1 MKTTAKIIS
10 VSLSALLMSA
20 TAATAFATETN
31 DITVSLRIEGAD
43 SCILYSS
50 YEISAGSTASDLIQY
65 ADSLSDDVTV
75 TGAEDGYITDVNGE
89 SAGKFG
95 GWDGWNYSVNAVAP
109 SVGVN
114 DYTLEDN
121 DTVVLYYG
129 DYPCY
134 IPQVDTSALSSDGR
148 LTFTALSTEYDDN
161 WNPIVSTVPL
171 ENMTVYFDGYEYK
184 TDENGSVTLSKAD
197 FTSGEHIVQV
207 EKKNSN
213 GAPAVCRYANDFT
226 VSIARENTINVSL
239 RIEGPEACYLYD
251 TFEIEKDSNAG
262 ELIAFADE
270 VSDDIEVVGAD
281 KGYISEVNGISAG
294 SFGGWDGWYYAVNGI
309 APNVGVSGYT
319 LSDNDTVVLYYGE
332 YPCYIPQA
340 DTSLLASE
348 GKITFTAKATF
359 GDAVLPIDNM
369 TVYFD
374 GNEYTTDYNGIVV
387 IDEGQVTFGNHS
399 LQVEKYG
406 YSGAPAVCRY
416 ASDYTVFVDTKVF
429 GDANLDGNVDVNDAT
444 YIQLYLSGNEILTDE
459 QIRIADVDKNGTV
472 DVNDVT
478 ALQTYISGISE

>member
-20 TAATAFATETN
+20 TTATAFATETN

-109 SVGVN
+109 NVGVN

-171 ENMTVYFDGYEYK
+171 VGMTVYFDGKEYT
-184 TDENGSVTLSKAD
+184 TDSDGAVVIDEDQLTFGRHS
-197 FTSGEHIVQV
+197 VQV
-207 EKKNSN
+207 EKKNEN
-213 GAPAVCRYANDFT
+213 GAPAVCRF
-226 VSIARENTINVSL
+226 AR
-239 RIEGPEACYLYD
+239 
-251 TFEIEKDSNAG
+251 
-262 ELIAFADE
+262 
-270 VSDDIEVVGAD
+270 
-281 KGYISEVNGISAG
+281 
-294 SFGGWDGWYYAVNGI
+294 
-309 APNVGVSGYT
+309 
-319 LSDNDTVVLYYGE
+319 
-332 YPCYIPQA
+332 
-340 DTSLLASE
+340 
-348 GKITFTAKATF
+348 
-359 GDAVLPIDNM
+359 
-369 TVYFD
+369 
-374 GNEYTTDYNGIVV
+374 
-387 IDEGQVTFGNHS
+387 
-399 LQVEKYG
+399 
-406 YSGAPAVCRY
+406 
-416 ASDYTVFVDTKVF
+416 DYTVFADTKVF
-429 GDANLDGNVDVNDAT
+429 GDANLDGNVDINDVT
-444 YIQLYLSGNEILTDE
+444 FIQLYLSGNEMLTDE

-472 DVNDVT
+472 DINDVT

>member
-109 SVGVN
+109 NVGVN
-114 DYTLEDN
+114 DYTLENN

-134 IPQVDTSALSSDGR
+134 IPEVDTSAISSDGK
-148 LTFTALSTEYDDN
+148 LTFTAQSTEYDDN

-171 ENMTVYFDGYEYK
+171 VGMTVYFDGKEYT
-184 TDENGSVTLSKAD
+184 TDSDGTVVIDKSQLIFGRHS
-197 FTSGEHIVQV
+197 VQV
-207 EKKNSN
+207 EKKNEN
-213 GAPAVCRYANDFT
+213 GAPAVCRFA
-226 VSIARENTINVSL
+226 
-239 RIEGPEACYLYD
+239 
-251 TFEIEKDSNAG
+251 SN
-262 ELIAFADE
+262 
-270 VSDDIEVVGAD
+270 
-281 KGYISEVNGISAG
+281 
-294 SFGGWDGWYYAVNGI
+294 
-309 APNVGVSGYT
+309 
-319 LSDNDTVVLYYGE
+319 
-332 YPCYIPQA
+332 
-340 DTSLLASE
+340 
-348 GKITFTAKATF
+348 
-359 GDAVLPIDNM
+359 
-369 TVYFD
+369 
-374 GNEYTTDYNGIVV
+374 
-387 IDEGQVTFGNHS
+387 
-399 LQVEKYG
+399 
-406 YSGAPAVCRY
+406 
-416 ASDYTVFVDTKVF
+416 YTVFADTKVF

-472 DVNDVT
+472 DINDVT

>member
-20 TAATAFATETN
+20 TAATAFAAETN

-50 YEISAGSTASDLIQY
+50 YEIPEGSTASDLIQY

-121 DTVVLYYG
+121 DSVVLYYG

-148 LTFTALSTEYDDN
+148 LTFTAQSTEYDDN

-171 ENMTVYFDGYEYK
+171 VGMTVYFDGKEYT
-184 TDENGSVTLSKAD
+184 TDSDGTVVIDESQLTFGRHS
-197 FTSGEHIVQV
+197 VQV
-207 EKKNSN
+207 EKKNEN
-213 GAPAVCRYANDFT
+213 GAPAVCRF
-226 VSIARENTINVSL
+226 
-239 RIEGPEACYLYD
+239 
-251 TFEIEKDSNAG
+251 
-262 ELIAFADE
+262 
-270 VSDDIEVVGAD
+270 
-281 KGYISEVNGISAG
+281 
-294 SFGGWDGWYYAVNGI
+294 
-309 APNVGVSGYT
+309 
-319 LSDNDTVVLYYGE
+319 
-332 YPCYIPQA
+332 
-340 DTSLLASE
+340 
-348 GKITFTAKATF
+348 
-359 GDAVLPIDNM
+359 
-369 TVYFD
+369 
-374 GNEYTTDYNGIVV
+374 
-387 IDEGQVTFGNHS
+387 
-399 LQVEKYG
+399 
-406 YSGAPAVCRY
+406 
-416 ASDYTVFVDTKVF
+416 ASDYTVFADTRVF
-429 GDANLDGNVDVNDAT
+429 GDANLDGNVDINDVT

-472 DVNDVT
+472 DINDVT
-478 ALQTYISGISE
+478 ALQTYISGTSE

>member
-20 TAATAFATETN
+20 TTATAFAAETN

-43 SCILYSS
+43 SCILYSN

-114 DYTLEDN
+114 DYTLENN

-134 IPQVDTSALSSDGR
+134 IPQADTSALSSDGK
-148 LTFTALSTEYDDN
+148 LTFTAQSTEYDDN

-171 ENMTVYFDGYEYK
+171 VGMTVYFDGKEYT
-184 TDENGSVTLSKAD
+184 TDSDGTVVIDESQLTFGRHS
-197 FTSGEHIVQV
+197 VQV
-207 EKKNSN
+207 EKKNEN
-213 GAPAVCRYANDFT
+213 GAPAVCRF
-226 VSIARENTINVSL
+226 
-239 RIEGPEACYLYD
+239 
-251 TFEIEKDSNAG
+251 
-262 ELIAFADE
+262 
-270 VSDDIEVVGAD
+270 
-281 KGYISEVNGISAG
+281 
-294 SFGGWDGWYYAVNGI
+294 
-309 APNVGVSGYT
+309 
-319 LSDNDTVVLYYGE
+319 
-332 YPCYIPQA
+332 
-340 DTSLLASE
+340 
-348 GKITFTAKATF
+348 
-359 GDAVLPIDNM
+359 
-369 TVYFD
+369 
-374 GNEYTTDYNGIVV
+374 
-387 IDEGQVTFGNHS
+387 
-399 LQVEKYG
+399 
-406 YSGAPAVCRY
+406 
-416 ASDYTVFVDTKVF
+416 ASDYTVFADTRVF
-429 GDANLDGNVDVNDAT
+429 GDANLDGNVDINDVT

-472 DVNDVT
+472 DINDVT
-478 ALQTYISGISE
+478 ALQTYISGTSE

>member
-50 YEISAGSTASDLIQY
+50 YEIPEGSTASDLIQY

-134 IPQVDTSALSSDGR
+134 IPEVDTSALSSYGK
-148 LTFTALSTEYDDN
+148 LTFTAQSTEYDDN

-171 ENMTVYFDGYEYK
+171 VGMTVYFDGKEY
-184 TDENGSVTLSKAD
+184 TTDSDGAVVIDENQLIFGRHS
-197 FTSGEHIVQV
+197 VQV
-207 EKKNSN
+207 EKKNDN
-213 GAPAVCRYANDFT
+213 GAPAVCRFANDFT
-226 VSIARENTINVSL
+226 VSIARENTIKVSL

-251 TFEIEKDSNAG
+251 TFEIEEDSNAG

-359 GDAVLPIDNM
+359 GDVVLPIDNM

-374 GNEYTTDYNGIVV
+374 GNEYTTDYNGVVV

-406 YSGAPAVCRY
+406 YSGAPAVCRF
-416 ASDYTVFVDTKVF
+416 ASDFTVFADTKVF
-429 GDANLDGNVDVNDAT
+429 GDANLDGNVDINDAT
-444 YIQLYLSGNEILTDE
+444 YIQLYLSGNETLTDE
-459 QIRIADVDKNGTV
+459 QIRIADVDKNETV

>member
-31 DITVSLRIEGAD
+31 DIKVSLRIEGAD

-134 IPQVDTSALSSDGR
+134 IPQADTSALSSDGK
-148 LTFTALSTEYDDN
+148 LTFTAQSTEYDDN

-171 ENMTVYFDGYEYK
+171 VGMTVYFDGKEYT
-184 TDENGSVTLSKAD
+184 TDSDGSVVIDEDQLTFGRHS
-197 FTSGEHIVQV
+197 VQV
-207 EKKNSN
+207 EKKNEN
-213 GAPAVCRYANDFT
+213 GAPAVCRF
-226 VSIARENTINVSL
+226 
-239 RIEGPEACYLYD
+239 
-251 TFEIEKDSNAG
+251 
-262 ELIAFADE
+262 
-270 VSDDIEVVGAD
+270 
-281 KGYISEVNGISAG
+281 
-294 SFGGWDGWYYAVNGI
+294 
-309 APNVGVSGYT
+309 
-319 LSDNDTVVLYYGE
+319 
-332 YPCYIPQA
+332 
-340 DTSLLASE
+340 
-348 GKITFTAKATF
+348 
-359 GDAVLPIDNM
+359 
-369 TVYFD
+369 
-374 GNEYTTDYNGIVV
+374 
-387 IDEGQVTFGNHS
+387 
-399 LQVEKYG
+399 
-406 YSGAPAVCRY
+406 
-416 ASDYTVFVDTKVF
+416 ASDYTVFADTRVF
-429 GDANLDGNVDVNDAT
+429 GDANLDGNVDINDVT

-472 DVNDVT
+472 DINDVT
-478 ALQTYISGISE
+478 ALQTYISGTSE

>member
-20 TAATAFATETN
+20 TTATAFATETN

-50 YEISAGSTASDLIQY
+50 YEIPEGSTASDLIQY

-121 DTVVLYYG
+121 DSVVLYYG

-148 LTFTALSTEYDDN
+148 LTFTAQSTEYDDN

-171 ENMTVYFDGYEYK
+171 VGMTVYFDGKEYT
-184 TDENGSVTLSKAD
+184 TDSDGTVVIDESQLTFGRHS
-197 FTSGEHIVQV
+197 VQV
-207 EKKNSN
+207 EKKNEN
-213 GAPAVCRYANDFT
+213 GAPAVCRF
-226 VSIARENTINVSL
+226 
-239 RIEGPEACYLYD
+239 
-251 TFEIEKDSNAG
+251 
-262 ELIAFADE
+262 
-270 VSDDIEVVGAD
+270 
-281 KGYISEVNGISAG
+281 
-294 SFGGWDGWYYAVNGI
+294 
-309 APNVGVSGYT
+309 
-319 LSDNDTVVLYYGE
+319 
-332 YPCYIPQA
+332 
-340 DTSLLASE
+340 
-348 GKITFTAKATF
+348 
-359 GDAVLPIDNM
+359 
-369 TVYFD
+369 
-374 GNEYTTDYNGIVV
+374 
-387 IDEGQVTFGNHS
+387 
-399 LQVEKYG
+399 
-406 YSGAPAVCRY
+406 
-416 ASDYTVFVDTKVF
+416 ASDYTVFADTRVF
-429 GDANLDGNVDVNDAT
+429 GDANLDGNVDINDVT

-472 DVNDVT
+472 DINDVT
-478 ALQTYISGISE
+478 ALQTYISGTSE

>member
-20 TAATAFATETN
+20 TTATAFATETN

-50 YEISAGSTASDLIQY
+50 YEIPEGSTASDLIQY

-114 DYTLEDN
+114 DYTLENN

-134 IPQVDTSALSSDGR
+134 IPQADTSALSSDGK
-148 LTFTALSTEYDDN
+148 LTFTAQSTEYDDN

-171 ENMTVYFDGYEYK
+171 VGMTVYFDGKEYT
-184 TDENGSVTLSKAD
+184 TDSDGSVVIDEDQLTFGRHS
-197 FTSGEHIVQV
+197 VQV
-207 EKKNSN
+207 EKKNEN
-213 GAPAVCRYANDFT
+213 GAPAVCRF
-226 VSIARENTINVSL
+226 
-239 RIEGPEACYLYD
+239 
-251 TFEIEKDSNAG
+251 
-262 ELIAFADE
+262 
-270 VSDDIEVVGAD
+270 
-281 KGYISEVNGISAG
+281 
-294 SFGGWDGWYYAVNGI
+294 
-309 APNVGVSGYT
+309 
-319 LSDNDTVVLYYGE
+319 
-332 YPCYIPQA
+332 
-340 DTSLLASE
+340 
-348 GKITFTAKATF
+348 
-359 GDAVLPIDNM
+359 
-369 TVYFD
+369 
-374 GNEYTTDYNGIVV
+374 
-387 IDEGQVTFGNHS
+387 
-399 LQVEKYG
+399 
-406 YSGAPAVCRY
+406 
-416 ASDYTVFVDTKVF
+416 ASDYTVFADTRVF
-429 GDANLDGNVDVNDAT
+429 GDANLDGNVDINDVT

-472 DVNDVT
+472 DINDVT
-478 ALQTYISGISE
+478 ALQTYISGTSE

>member
-20 TAATAFATETN
+20 TTATAFAAETN

-114 DYTLEDN
+114 DYTLENN
-121 DTVVLYYG
+121 DTEVLYYG

-134 IPQVDTSALSSDGR
+134 IPQADTSALSSDGK
-148 LTFTALSTEYDDN
+148 LTFTAQSTEYDDN

-171 ENMTVYFDGYEYK
+171 VGMTVYFDGKEYT
-184 TDENGSVTLSKAD
+184 TDSDGTVVIDESQLTFGRHS
-197 FTSGEHIVQV
+197 VQV
-207 EKKNSN
+207 EKKNEN
-213 GAPAVCRYANDFT
+213 GAPAVCRF
-226 VSIARENTINVSL
+226 
-239 RIEGPEACYLYD
+239 
-251 TFEIEKDSNAG
+251 
-262 ELIAFADE
+262 
-270 VSDDIEVVGAD
+270 
-281 KGYISEVNGISAG
+281 
-294 SFGGWDGWYYAVNGI
+294 
-309 APNVGVSGYT
+309 
-319 LSDNDTVVLYYGE
+319 
-332 YPCYIPQA
+332 
-340 DTSLLASE
+340 
-348 GKITFTAKATF
+348 
-359 GDAVLPIDNM
+359 
-369 TVYFD
+369 
-374 GNEYTTDYNGIVV
+374 
-387 IDEGQVTFGNHS
+387 
-399 LQVEKYG
+399 
-406 YSGAPAVCRY
+406 
-416 ASDYTVFVDTKVF
+416 ASDYTVFADTRVF
-429 GDANLDGNVDVNDAT
+429 GDANLDGNVDINDVT

-459 QIRIADVDKNGTV
+459 QIRIADVDKNETV

>member
-50 YEISAGSTASDLIQY
+50 YEIPEGSTASDLIQY

-114 DYTLEDN
+114 DYTLENN

-134 IPQVDTSALSSDGR
+134 IPKLDTSALSSDGK
-148 LTFTALSTEYDDN
+148 LTFTAQSTEYDDN

-171 ENMTVYFDGYEYK
+171 VGMTVYFDGKEYT
-184 TDENGSVTLSKAD
+184 TDSDGTVVIDESQLTFGRHS
-197 FTSGEHIVQV
+197 VQV
-207 EKKNSN
+207 EKKNEN
-213 GAPAVCRYANDFT
+213 GAPAVCRF
-226 VSIARENTINVSL
+226 AR
-239 RIEGPEACYLYD
+239 
-251 TFEIEKDSNAG
+251 
-262 ELIAFADE
+262 
-270 VSDDIEVVGAD
+270 
-281 KGYISEVNGISAG
+281 
-294 SFGGWDGWYYAVNGI
+294 
-309 APNVGVSGYT
+309 
-319 LSDNDTVVLYYGE
+319 
-332 YPCYIPQA
+332 
-340 DTSLLASE
+340 
-348 GKITFTAKATF
+348 
-359 GDAVLPIDNM
+359 
-369 TVYFD
+369 
-374 GNEYTTDYNGIVV
+374 
-387 IDEGQVTFGNHS
+387 
-399 LQVEKYG
+399 
-406 YSGAPAVCRY
+406 
-416 ASDYTVFVDTKVF
+416 DYTVFADTKVF
-429 GDANLDGNVDVNDAT
+429 GDANLDGNVDINDVT
-444 YIQLYLSGNEILTDE
+444 FIQLYLSGNEMLTDE
-459 QIRIADVDKNGTV
+459 QIRIADVDKNKTV

>member
-50 YEISAGSTASDLIQY
+50 YEIPEGSTASDLIQY

-121 DTVVLYYG
+121 DSVVLYYG

-148 LTFTALSTEYDDN
+148 LTFTAQSTEYDDN

-171 ENMTVYFDGYEYK
+171 VGMTVYFDGKEYT
-184 TDENGSVTLSKAD
+184 TDSDGTVVIDESQLTFGRHS
-197 FTSGEHIVQV
+197 VQV
-207 EKKNSN
+207 EKKNEN
-213 GAPAVCRYANDFT
+213 GAPAVCRF
-226 VSIARENTINVSL
+226 
-239 RIEGPEACYLYD
+239 
-251 TFEIEKDSNAG
+251 
-262 ELIAFADE
+262 
-270 VSDDIEVVGAD
+270 
-281 KGYISEVNGISAG
+281 
-294 SFGGWDGWYYAVNGI
+294 
-309 APNVGVSGYT
+309 
-319 LSDNDTVVLYYGE
+319 
-332 YPCYIPQA
+332 
-340 DTSLLASE
+340 
-348 GKITFTAKATF
+348 
-359 GDAVLPIDNM
+359 
-369 TVYFD
+369 
-374 GNEYTTDYNGIVV
+374 
-387 IDEGQVTFGNHS
+387 
-399 LQVEKYG
+399 
-406 YSGAPAVCRY
+406 
-416 ASDYTVFVDTKVF
+416 ASDYTVFADTRVF
-429 GDANLDGNVDVNDAT
+429 GDANLDGNVDINDVT

-472 DVNDVT
+472 DINDVT
-478 ALQTYISGISE
+478 ALQTYISGTSE